1 LAFQLQS
8 MAKSSNSTSSISSK
22 RLDQMIAGLEE
33 LDNWL
38 QDTFRQGLAS
48 LEQQPFSFWKEIST
62 RMVDAKLGGIGKR
75 LTRLSTIIGQQ
86 QNWHELVLEELS
98 SFYLLIRGIRNLAQ
112 LPTPL
117 QTDLLQIA
125 GVNTRKEDLFKNGIH
140 LQDTWMTLALSHQEE
155 DNLRS
160 RKTWLYGWTSHRY
173 ALVLDFAWGRTDFT
187 NHYEAGKV
195 FTGTVVYYPSNTPL
209 RVVVKEKRQLDKK
222 YIKRI
227 VGFPSFTEFL
237 HHYATNLANNPWLT
251 THPCALEEVTPT
263 LDKDTLIL
271 LDSDNYIIPTSISPP
286 EKWQIIA
293 MSGGH
298 PINLFGEWTG
308 KVFIPLSASIMEQ
321 FCVL

>member
-1 LAFQLQS
+1 
-8 MAKSSNSTSSISSK
+8 MAKSNPTSSISSK
-22 RLDQMIAGLEE
+22 RLDQMITGLEE

-48 LEQQPFSFWKEIST
+48 LEQQPFSFWKEISA

-86 QNWHELVLEELS
+86 ENWHEIVLDELS
-98 SFYLLIRGIRNLAQ
+98 SFYLLIRGIKNLAQ

-125 GVNTRKEDLFKNGIH
+125 GVNTRKDDLFENGIQ
-140 LQDTWMTLALSHQEE
+140 LQDTWMTLAVAHQEE

-173 ALVLDFAWGRTDFT
+173 ALVIDFAWGRTDFT

-209 RVVVKEKRQLDKK
+209 RVVVKEKMQLDKK
-222 YIKRI
+222 FIKRI
-227 VGFPSFTEFL
+227 IGFPSFTEFL
-237 HHYATNLANNPWLT
+237 NHYATNLANNPWLAN
-251 THPCALEEVTPT
+251 HPCALEKVIPT
-263 LDKDTLIL
+263 LEKENLIL
-271 LDSDNYIIPTSISPP
+271 VDSDKHIIPISVTLS
-286 EKWQIIA
+286 EQWQLIA

-308 KVFIPLSASIMEQ
+308 KVFIPLSMSVKEQ